1 MQDRRY
7 LMRNPHFA
15 FLLLMAVALAG
26 CGRDDSLRLATVTG
40 AVTYRGKPLDH
51 GTVVFTPKPGTPGPQ
66 SVGEIDANGKYRM
79 RTAGRDGAPVGS
91 HVVTVH
97 CRRQVTPEEA
107 RRLVIGELLIPAKY
121 ANEVES
127 PFQFNVKEGRNEYPI
142 TLE

>member
-1 MQDRRY
+1 MRHIRFFV
-7 LMRNPHFA
+7 RNPPSTI
-15 FLLLMAVALAG
+15 LLLVAAALAG

-40 AVTYRGKPLDH
+40 TVTYRGKPLEH

-91 HVVTVH
+91 HLVTVH

-107 RRLVIGELLIPAKY
+107 RRLVIGELLIPPKY

-127 PFQFNVKEGRNEYPI
+127 PLHFEVKEGRNEYPI
-142 TLE
+142 SLE